1 MESRSAPAG
10 REAGDGFPSLLAEAL
25 AGVAPAAL
33 LDIAEVI
40 GLHRE
45 FPAWAVW
52 LPDGRRRW
60 IAVRPASS
68 RAAGPDLP
76 MIWVKAPT
84 AVDLADQM
92 RAADAQL
99 APQHAAPGTLPRSA
113 GPHEPGSADE

>member
-10 REAGDGFPSLLAEAL
+10 REAGDGVPPLPAEAL
-25 AGVAPAAL
+25 AGVAAAAVR
-33 LDIAEVI
+33 DIIEVI

-68 RAAGPDLP
+68 RAARPDLP
-76 MIWVKAPT
+76 MIWVQAAT
-84 AVDLADQM
+84 AADLADQM

-99 APQHAAPGTLPRSA
+99 ARPPAAPDAPPRPA
-113 GPHEPGSADE
+113 GPPEPGSTDE